1 MGGSARYRLAK
12 KVREGKIT
20 ADDLTFS
27 VQVNKQY
34 ADENKW
40 DLEDNDFTILGY
52 DDNGNAYEVDAKGN
66 PTKLAK
72 PNYEKD
78 WENVESSESL
88 NMAEAKRKL
97 ARMREEPENEY
108 DAGEDWWDN
117 GGKEATLYG
126 L

>member
-20 ADDLTFS
+20 ADDLSYS
-27 VQVNKQY
+27 VHVNSRY
-34 ADENKW
+34 SDEPMYN
-40 DLEDNDFTILGY
+40 LEDSDFSIMGF
-52 DDNGNAYEVDAKGN
+52 DEDGNMYEIDAKGN

-72 PNYEKD
+72 PSFEKD
-78 WENVESSESL
+78 WEFVEASESL
-88 NMAEAKRKL
+88 SVAEAKKKL
-97 ARMREEPENEY
+97 ERMREEPEYEY